1 MTKKTNMNKV
11 QFLILFTQQVQRS
24 DSAKRERS
32 EKIFKRP
39 LTEPFIFLSFFGV
52 AIGGARPLIVGL
64 FKGTSV
70 GSECNQPKTVG

>member
-11 QFLILFTQQVQRS
+11 QFLLLFTQQVQRS
-24 DSAKRERS
+24 DSEKRERS
-32 EKIFKRP
+32 EKTFKRP
-39 LTEPFIFLSFFGV
+39 LTEPFIVLSFFGV
-52 AIGGARPLIVGL
+52 VRPLIVGL